1 MLLAVAISLYVIET
15 RRIDG
20 MKQIESGMEIL
31 SAAKRIHSQHEI
43 G

>member
-1 MLLAVAISLYVIET
+1 MLLAVALSLYVIEAH
-15 RRIDG
+15 RIDG

-31 SAAKRIHSQHEI
+31 SAAKGIHSQLEI